1 MENRQLSD
9 NNYQRQH
16 RKLLLPNAKLIVQ
29 HIQALSALSMKNTMQ
44 HSSHLR
50 QTYTACH
57 DVCNLLFQI
66 ICRLTVKLLMNGNQL
81 LPESL
86 KIKNQT
92 FSCELA
98 YSVL

>member
-1 MENRQLSD
+1 MENRQLTD

-16 RKLLLPNAKLIVQ
+16 RKLLLSNAKLIVQ

-44 HSSHLR
+44 LSSHLK
-50 QTYTACH
+50 QTYAACH

-66 ICRLTVKLLMNGNQL
+66 IWRLTGKLLMNGNQL